1 MAEVVVVVM
10 RCRGRAVFC
19 ITPIPLY
26 LYFINVDDF
35 LLEDAVCFW
44 WLGVFRLD
52 VAVFFLSWL
61 CGFCFD
67 AALGGCVAGHLD
79 DTVAETALVAT
90 CFDEDTAEVVLV
102 VTGFFDYTVAEAAL
116 VATGFDEDAAEV
128 AVFVASSVA
137 VPMVSS
143 TKPLPPASSSPS
155 RACSIFSLLSV
166 SSSSCSLSDSV
177 EPS

>member
-1 MAEVVVVVM
+1 M
-10 RCRGRAVFC
+10 
-19 ITPIPLY
+19 
-26 LYFINVDDF
+26 DDF

-61 CGFCFD
+61 CGCCFD
-67 AALGGCVAGHLD
+67 AALGRCVAGRLD

-90 CFDEDTAEVVLV
+90 GFDEDT
-102 VTGFFDYTVAEAAL
+102 
-116 VATGFDEDAAEV
+116 AEV
-128 AVFVASSVA
+128 AVFVASTVA
-137 VPMVSS
+137 LPMVSS
-143 TKPLPPASSSPS
+143 TKPLPPASSLPS
-155 RACSIFSLLSV
+155 RACSIFSMLSV